1 MKSKTKFLLVVL
13 MIIGCLAL
21 LLVGCKPK
29 PTPAPVEKT
38 AQEIIDEAISKITD
52 SFAINA
58 DDMIGIDV
66 KAAVDYKK
74 KADDGTISA
83 KGTYKGSDLGLE
95 VVAKANVHIYDGARD
110 ADNYYLLEFNLYNEA
125 NPKGYAVLR
134 LYMENLTNPKNTN
147 ESENVMF
154 VQILGSELYKVN
166 AFSVMHLF
174 NQFSGNAQ
182 ETADLDIASMLP
194 DVIAAMFSDAKV
206 ENNVY
211 TLTFNFN
218 GVWELLS
225 GILSGGL
232 DSLIGSDPIIG
243 GMTLDQLLNTAAKE
257 LGSALKISYDTGE
270 KNDDGTPKM
279 ALVNDVKTLVA
290 YVNENLPAVDC
301 DVVVSFDESDI
312 LTGIAANV
320 NVDPKGD
327 DKGFVVNANVSPFA
341 ISSDVDLSKA
351 DVLKDS
357 FVLAAKNEEGKAI
370 YDTEAKRFEAE
381 AINILNIKTYG
392 SVDILDNSNN
402 VVRAMDFNLDANID
416 PFALIYGHSQK
427 DFMKMGYFTLDVAL
441 AANSDPTDDATFN
454 KDSTPIMQIY
464 FNPAKTGDDSIYI
477 YLALATDNANPFANK
492 DNYYVLATSISLSGM
507 VSALTGEEGL
517 VNNDVAAVAETDIL
531 TTIKDLLTKIIAAAP
546 FEINGEEGPLQGS
559 LTIDVAKLLEA
570 LDANINIIGDF
581 SVRSLLVGNSG
592 SKLRIDVDNFL
603 YGYAEELDFDLA
615 RLTKSV
621 NSGKINNGNG
631 YINASTVEVETKEY
645 KAEYGTEFVNVV
657 GESLKVSYLDQAKT
671 KHSGVSLGIQ
681 NVIGYDPTVV
691 GKQEVTLMVAMQS
704 NLGDTLSF
712 AMGMLFKDVE
722 IDIYDY
728 ISVIPVKI
736 TIDVREPEAAAS
748 IRANGVQTVLVG
760 ENIFDVVKP
769 VMVFGNRTIEM
780 NPYNF
785 VGNMNIDAN
794 GKTLA
799 AGNYTLTFV
808 SSGQTASI
816 DIAVAEVTA
825 NESMRYGDDIAEG
838 SILNARYANSGGM
851 LIKGA
856 VDNYQVKDFKVT
868 NWMNNDLTST
878 VVSNGK
884 LRTQEELLKAGVSP
898 SDIINMSIKINS
910 TFSILGN
917 EYTVTN
923 TYKILA
929 DNSLLIGDINTM
941 TGVNYVK
948 AGARVPVSLFP
959 MYYVDKDGKV
969 SNYFARFNTT
979 SKKYELSTS
988 ATNFI
993 AGSSV
998 EFYAVTSTGDVK
1010 LTGANGAV
1018 KKDFV
1023 GEKNGIKIVVKGH
1036 GFTEEKTVDYTEGEF
1051 GDYVTIGDSYEFEA
1065 NKQITVVNGKE
1076 FAEVR
1081 GGLVKSF
1088 TYYNYEY
1095 DTVSPSIAQ
1104 TSNANKITM
1113 SGPNF
1118 GATKVRVDVETKYF
1132 AAGSEEGIALVDKN
1146 GIVIAPAGNGTI
1158 KATFEVYINDELV
1171 ETIENLALGN
1181 ITIQG
1186 GEVIGLEKEYY
1197 KNVTPLK
1204 LSVSTYVDNKA
1215 TTSEVTTADMTLY
1228 NSENVKVENAFTEDG
1243 KIAESV
1249 VAGTYTLSIVAGDK
1263 TVTTSIKVADVGVI
1277 PKSDVW
1283 KKTGDKAYLYKND
1296 GIKLLS
1302 ALHEAI
1308 FGAEYTHSIGYG
1320 EPADDKLV
1328 FSTLGIDIILVEA
1341 KISEFKFT
1349 DNLGQ
1354 EGAAASA
1361 DFLASGAYLKS
1372 TTWKAFLANAMI
1384 YGDLTLKI
1392 NDVTLTVNL
1401 AKLW

>member
-38 AQEIIDEAISKITD
+38 AQEIIDEAIGKITD

-279 ALVNDVKTLVA
+279 ALVSDVKTLVA

-357 FVLAAKNEEGKAI
+357 FVLAAKNDEGKSI

-492 DNYYVLATSISLSGM
+492 DNYYVLATSISLSGLI
-507 VSALTGEEGL
+507 STITGEEGL

-621 NSGKINNGNG
+621 NSDKINKGNG

-657 GESLKVSYLDQAKT
+657 GESLKVSYLDQAET
-671 KHSGVSLGIQ
+671 KHSGISLGIQ
-681 NVIGYDPTVV
+681 NVIGYEPTVV

-748 IRANGVQTVLVG
+748 IRADGVQTLLVG
-760 ENIFDVVKP
+760 QNIFDVVKP

-785 VGNMNIDAN
+785 VGNMNIDAS

-799 AGNYTLTFV
+799 TGNYTLTFV
-808 SSGQTASI
+808 SSGQTATI
-816 DIAVAEVTA
+816 DIAVAEVSAA
-825 NESMRYGDDIAEG
+825 NTSMNFGDDIEEK
-838 SILNARYANSGGM
+838 SILSARYANSGGM
-851 LIKGA
+851 LIKGD
-856 VDNYQVKDFKVT
+856 VDNYKITDIRVINSSNADITSVMTNGNSLLTQADAYAAGASVDDLLFSKV
-868 NWMNNDLTST
+868 
-878 VVSNGK
+878 VVS
-884 LRTQEELLKAGVSP
+884 
-898 SDIINMSIKINS
+898 S
-910 TFSILGN
+910 TFSILSN
-917 EYTVTN
+917 KYERTTEYTIIAET
-923 TYKILA
+923 
-929 DNSLLIGDINTM
+929 NSLLIDSLNSRTADGVQANKQMPIGLSNT
-941 TGVNYVK
+941 NYVH
-948 AGARVPVSLFP
+948 
-959 MYYVDKDGKV
+959 DDGTV
-969 SNYFARFNTT
+969 ER
-979 SKKYELSTS
+979 LSTRYNAEKKS
-988 ATNFI
+988 YALYRTVGIESFVIDN
-993 AGSSV
+993 SSV
-998 EFYAVTSTGDVK
+998 KFYAVSDDGRSEVALTDNNGLVKTSFSEQK
-1010 LTGANGAV
+1010 INL
-1018 KKDFV
+1018 
-1023 GEKNGIKIVVKGH
+1023 KIVAKL
-1036 GFTEEKTVDYTEGEF
+1036 
-1051 GDYVTIGDSYEFEA
+1051 GDYETSRIFPYEYDETFDYDVIKVDKHYDIYE
-1065 NKQITVVNGKE
+1065 NTLTSVVNGKA
-1076 FAEVR
+1076 FALVNR
-1081 GGLVKSF
+1081 GVLNTFIYNASNGK
-1088 TYYNYEY
+1088 TYNA
-1095 DTVSPSIAQ
+1095 T
-1104 TSNANKITM
+1104 TSNASKITM
-1113 SGPNF
+1113 NDT
-1118 GATKVRVDVETKYF
+1118 AITVELETLYF
-1132 AAGSEEGIALVDKN
+1132 AEGSTEGVALVN
-1146 GIVIAPAGNGTI
+1146 GQDIVTAPAGNGKMTTTM
-1158 KATFEVYINDELV
+1158 KVYIDDVLV
-1171 ETIENLALGN
+1171 DTLENIELGN
-1181 ITIQG
+1181 IVIAE
-1186 GEVIGLEKEYY
+1186 GELKGVAGTYY
-1197 KNVTPLK
+1197 KNITALNVALLTYLDGEVTETAL
-1204 LSVSTYVDNKA
+1204 
-1215 TTSEVTTADMTLY
+1215 TTADMTLLDS
-1228 NSENVKVENAFTEDG
+1228 NNQAVANAFTADG

-1249 VAGTYTLSIVAGDK
+1249 VAGTYTLSVTKNGK
-1263 TVTTSIKVADVGVI
+1263 TVTASIKVADGGVI
-1277 PKSDVW
+1277 PKSDKW
-1283 KKTGDKAYLYKND
+1283 NKTGAKTYENSGGT
-1296 GIKLLS
+1296 GIEPLETLMGTLTMNEMFGLPS
-1302 ALHEAI
+1302 SDANVFEA
-1308 FGAEYTHSIGYG
+1308 
-1320 EPADDKLV
+1320 
-1328 FSTLGIDIILVEA
+1328 LGIDVIGVEA
-1341 KISEFKFT
+1341 AITTFSFAGTF
-1349 DNLGQ
+1349 D
-1354 EGAAASA
+1354 GANMVAT
-1361 DFLASGAYLKS
+1361 DFLADGAYLKS
-1372 TTWKAFLANAMI
+1372 ATWATFTGNKMI
-1384 YGDLTLKI
+1384 MGTMTIVI
-1392 NDVTLTVNL
+1392 NDITLTINL
-1401 AKLW
+1401 FKM

>member
-38 AQEIIDEAISKITD
+38 AQEIIDEAIGKITD

-279 ALVNDVKTLVA
+279 ALVSDVKTLVA

-357 FVLAAKNEEGKAI
+357 FVLAAKNDEGKSI

-454 KDSTPIMQIY
+454 KDSTPVMQIY

-492 DNYYVLATSISLSGM
+492 DNYYVLATSISLSGLI
-507 VSALTGEEGL
+507 STITGEEGL

-559 LTIDVAKLLEA
+559 VTIDVAKLLEA
-570 LDANINIIGDF
+570 FDANISLGNF
-581 SVRSLLVGNSG
+581 SIKSLLVGNTG
-592 SKLRIDVDNFL
+592 NKVRIDVDNFL

-615 RLTKSV
+615 RITKSV
-621 NSGKINNGNG
+621 SSGKINSGNG
-631 YINASTVEVETKEY
+631 KINASTVEAETKEY
-645 KAEYGTEFVNVV
+645 KAEYGTEFINIV
-657 GESLKVSYLDQAKT
+657 GESLKVSYLDQSKT
-671 KHSGVSLGIQ
+671 KHEGVSLNITK
-681 NVIGYDPTVV
+681 VIGYDPYKVGPQKVTV
-691 GKQEVTLMVAMQS
+691 
-704 NLGDTLSF
+704 
-712 AMGMLFKDVE
+712 MLFENSELGGLILGFGKEYIGDAVS
-722 IDIYDY
+722 Y
-728 ISVIPVKI
+728 ISVIPVTI
-736 TIDVREPEAAAS
+736 TIDVKEPEAAAS
-748 IRANGVQTVLVG
+748 IRANGVQTLLVG

-780 NPYNF
+780 KPYNF
-785 VGNMNIDAN
+785 VGNMDIDAN
-794 GKTLA
+794 GKALA

-808 SSGQTASI
+808 SSGQTATI
-816 DIAVAEVTA
+816 DIAVAEVIA
-825 NESMRYGDDIAEG
+825 KSEMRYGDDIAEG

-868 NWMNNDLTST
+868 NWMNDDQTAI
-878 VVSNGK
+878 VVRDGK
-884 LRTQEELLKAGVSP
+884 LRAQDELLADGISPDDIVSMN
-898 SDIINMSIKINS
+898 ISITS

-923 TYKILA
+923 VYKILA
-929 DNSLLIGDINTM
+929 DESLILGDINTM

-998 EFYAVTSTGDVK
+998 EFFAVTKTGEVK
-1010 LTGANGAV
+1010 LTDANGAI

-1023 GEKNGIKIVVKGH
+1023 GEKNGIKVVVKGH
-1036 GFTEEKTVDYTEGEF
+1036 GFTVEKTVDYTEGQY

-1065 NKQITVVNGKE
+1065 NKQITVVNGKKFE
-1076 FAEVR
+1076 EVR

-1088 TYYNYEY
+1088 TYYNYAY
-1095 DTVSPSIAQ
+1095 DTVSPSNAQ
-1104 TSNANKITM
+1104 TSNASNITMTQAAGNKIEV
-1113 SGPNF
+1113 
-1118 GATKVRVDVETKYF
+1118 KVKTLYY

-1146 GIVIAPAGNGTI
+1146 DIVTATAGNGTI

-1171 ETIENLALGN
+1171 ETIENLELGN

-1186 GEVIGLEKEYY
+1186 GEVVGLEKEYY
-1197 KNVTPLK
+1197 KNITPLK
-1204 LSVSTYVDNKA
+1204 LSVSTYAAGEA

-1228 NSENVKVENAFTEDG
+1228 NSENVKVENAFTADG

-1249 VAGTYTLSIVAGDK
+1249 ATGTYTLSIVANGK
-1263 TVTTSIKVADVGVI
+1263 TVTASIKVGDGGVI
-1277 PKSDVW
+1277 PKSDKW
-1283 KKTGDKAYLYKND
+1283 KKTGAKEYEYQGEITGVVPLKTLMGTLAMNEMFGLPSSDANVF
-1296 GIKLLS
+1296 
-1302 ALHEAI
+1302 EA
-1308 FGAEYTHSIGYG
+1308 
-1320 EPADDKLV
+1320 
-1328 FSTLGIDIILVEA
+1328 LGIDVIGVEA
-1341 KISEFKFT
+1341 AINTFSFAGTFDGT
-1349 DNLGQ
+1349 NTVTT
-1354 EGAAASA
+1354 
-1361 DFLASGAYLKS
+1361 DFLVGGAYLKS
-1372 TTWKAFLANAMI
+1372 ATWSTFTGNKMIMGAMTI
-1384 YGDLTLKI
+1384 VI
-1392 NDVTLTVNL
+1392 NDITLTINL
-1401 AKLW
+1401 FVM

>member
-38 AQEIIDEAISKITD
+38 SQEIIDEAISKITD

-74 KADDGTISA
+74 KADDGTVSA

-125 NPKGYAVLR
+125 NPTGYAVLR

-174 NQFSGNAQ
+174 NQFTGNTQ

-232 DSLIGSDPIIG
+232 DSLIDLNIG

-257 LGSALKISYDTGE
+257 LGNALKISYDTGE
-270 KNDDGTPKM
+270 KNEDGTPKM
-279 ALVNDVKTLVA
+279 ALVSDVKTLVA

-357 FVLAAKNEEGKAI
+357 FVLAAKNDAGEAI
-370 YDTEAKRFEAE
+370 YDTEAKRYDAE

-392 SVDILDNSNN
+392 SVDILDNNNN

-416 PFALIYGHSQK
+416 PFALIYGHTQK

-477 YLALATDNANPFANK
+477 YLALATDNANPFVNS
-492 DNYYVLATSISLSGM
+492 DNYYVLATSISLSGLI
-507 VSALTGEEGL
+507 SSITGEEGL

-559 LTIDVAKLLEA
+559 LTIDVAKLLDA

-603 YGYAEELDFDLA
+603 YGYAEEIDFDLA

-645 KAEYGTEFVNVV
+645 KAEYGTEFANVV
-657 GESLKVSYLDQAKT
+657 GESLKVSYLDQAET
-671 KHSGVSLGIQ
+671 KHSGISLGIQ

-712 AMGMLFKDVE
+712 AMGMLFKDIE

-736 TIDVREPEAAAS
+736 TIDVKEPEAAAS

-780 NPYNF
+780 KPYNF
-785 VGNMNIDAN
+785 VGNMDIDAS

-816 DIAVAEVTA
+816 DIAVAEVIA
-825 NESMRYGDDIAEG
+825 KSEMRYGDDITEG

-868 NWMNNDLTST
+868 NWMNDDQTST
-878 VVSNGK
+878 VIRDGK
-884 LRTQEELLKAGVSP
+884 LRAQDELLAEGISPDDIVSMN
-898 SDIINMSIKINS
+898 ISITS

-923 TYKILA
+923 VYKILA
-929 DNSLLIGDINTM
+929 DESLILGDITERIAIN
-941 TGVNYVK
+941 NVK

-959 MYYVDKDGKV
+959 MYYVDNNGKV
-969 SNYFARFNTT
+969 IRYQARFNTT

-988 ATNFI
+988 ATDFI

-998 EFYAVTSTGDVK
+998 EFFAVTSTGDLE
-1010 LTGANGAV
+1010 LTDANGAV
-1018 KKDFV
+1018 KKDYV
-1023 GEKNGIKIVVKGH
+1023 GQKNGIKIVVKGH
-1036 GFTEEKTVDYTEGEF
+1036 GFSVEKTVDYTEGQY
-1051 GDYVTIGDSYEFEA
+1051 GDYVTIGDSYELEA

-1088 TYYNYEY
+1088 TYYNYAY
-1095 DTVSPSIAQ
+1095 DTITPSIAQ
-1104 TSNANKITM
+1104 TSNANNITM
-1113 SGPNF
+1113 TQAAGNKIEV
-1118 GATKVRVDVETKYF
+1118 KVTTLYF
-1132 AAGSEEGIALVDKN
+1132 AVGSEEGVALVDKN

-1158 KATFEVYINDELV
+1158 KATFEVYINDKLV
-1171 ETIENLALGN
+1171 ETIENLELGN
-1181 ITIQG
+1181 ITIAG
-1186 GEVIGLEKEYY
+1186 GEVVGLEKEYY
-1197 KNVTPLK
+1197 KNITPLK
-1204 LSVSTYVDNKA
+1204 LSVSTYAAGEA

-1228 NSENVKVENAFTEDG
+1228 NSENVKVENAFTADG

-1249 VAGTYTLSIVAGDK
+1249 ATGTYTLSIVANGK
-1263 TVTTSIKVADVGVI
+1263 TVTASIKVGDGGVI
-1277 PKSDVW
+1277 PKSDKW
-1283 KKTGDKAYLYKND
+1283 KKTGAKEY
-1296 GIKLLS
+1296 
-1302 ALHEAI
+1302 
-1308 FGAEYTHSIGYG
+1308 EYTG
-1320 EPADDKLV
+1320 ESTGVVPLETLMGTLMMNEMFGIPSSDANV
-1328 FSTLGIDIILVEA
+1328 FEALGIDVIGVEA
-1341 KISEFKFT
+1341 AITTFSFAGTF
-1349 DNLGQ
+1349 DM
-1354 EGAAASA
+1354 GASTVAT
-1361 DFLASGAYLKS
+1361 DFLADGAYLKS
-1372 TTWKAFLANAMI
+1372 ATWSKFTGNKSIMGKI
-1384 YGDLTLKI
+1384 TIVI
-1392 NDVTLTVNL
+1392 NDITLTVNL
-1401 AKLW
+1401 FKM

>member
-38 AQEIIDEAISKITD
+38 SQEIIDEAISKITD

-74 KADDGTISA
+74 KADDGTVSA

-125 NPKGYAVLR
+125 NPTGYAVLR

-174 NQFSGNAQ
+174 NQFTGNTQ

-232 DSLIGSDPIIG
+232 DSLIDLNIG

-257 LGSALKISYDTGE
+257 LGNALKISYDTGE
-270 KNDDGTPKM
+270 KNEDGTPKM
-279 ALVNDVKTLVA
+279 ALVSDVKTLVA

-357 FVLAAKNEEGKAI
+357 FVLAAKNDAGESI
-370 YDTEAKRFEAE
+370 YDTEAKRYDAE

-392 SVDILDNSNN
+392 SVDILDNNNN

-416 PFALIYGHSQK
+416 PFALIYGHTQK

-492 DNYYVLATSISLSGM
+492 DNYYVLATSISLSGL
-507 VSALTGEEGL
+507 VSSLTGEEGL

-531 TTIKDLLTKIIAAAP
+531 TTIKDLLTKLIAANP
-546 FEINGEEGPLQGS
+546 LEINNEEGPLQGS
-559 LTIDVAKLLEA
+559 VTVDIAKILTALEA
-570 LDANINIIGDF
+570 NIEIMPGF
-581 SVRSLLVGNSG
+581 TVQSLLVGKTGN
-592 SKLRIDVDNFL
+592 KIRIDVDNFL

-621 NSGKINNGNG
+621 SSDKINNGNG
-631 YINASTVEVETKEY
+631 YINASTVEAETKEY

-657 GESLKVSYLDQAKT
+657 GESLKVSYLDQAET
-671 KHSGVSLGIQ
+671 KHSGISLGIQ

-712 AMGMLFKDVE
+712 AMGMLFKDIE

-794 GKTLA
+794 GKALA

-808 SSGQTASI
+808 SSGQTATI
-816 DIAVAEVTA
+816 DIAVAEVIA
-825 NESMRYGDDIAEG
+825 KESMRYGDDIAEG

-868 NWMNNDLTST
+868 GTWGDDLTEK
-878 VVSNGK
+878 VAQDGR
-884 LRTQEELLKAGVSP
+884 LLTQRELLDAGVS
-898 SDIINMSIKINS
+898 SDDIVNMSIKITS

-929 DNSLLIGDINTM
+929 DNSLLFGSINTM
-941 TGVNYVK
+941 SGSNYVK
-948 AGARVPVSLFP
+948 AGARVPGALFP
-959 MYYVDKDGKV
+959 IHYVDNNGKV
-969 SNYFARFNTT
+969 IRYQARFNTT
-979 SKKYELSTS
+979 SKKYQLYNST
-988 ATNFI
+988 TDFI
-993 AGSSV
+993 AGSTV
-998 EFYAVTSTGDVK
+998 EFYAVTGSGDAK
-1010 LTGANGAV
+1010 FTDANGAV

-1023 GEKNGIKIVVKGH
+1023 GQKNGIKVVVKGH
-1036 GFTEEKTVDYTEGEF
+1036 NLSIEKTFEYTEADG
-1051 GDYVTIGDSYEFEA
+1051 GYVKVGDSYELFA

-1076 FAEVR
+1076 FAEVK
-1081 GGLVKSF
+1081 GGLVNSF
-1088 TYYNYEY
+1088 SYYHYDY
-1095 DTVSPSIAQ
+1095 DTVTPSISL

-1158 KATFEVYINDELV
+1158 KATFNVYVNDKFV

-1186 GEVIGLEKEYY
+1186 GEVVGLEKEYY

-1204 LSVSTYVDNKA
+1204 LSVSTYVDNKV
-1215 TTSEVTTADMTLY
+1215 TTSEVTTTDMTLY
-1228 NSENVKVENAFTEDG
+1228 NSENVKVDNAFTEDG

-1249 VAGTYTLSIVAGDK
+1249 AAGTYTLSIATNGK
-1263 TVTTSIKVADVGVI
+1263 IVTTSIKVADVGVI
-1277 PKSDVW
+1277 PDSKVW
-1283 KKTGDKAYLYKND
+1283 KDEGGKSFSLIGD
-1296 GIKLLS
+1296 GITLLGNLMGAIMGQEYVGKVTDDIVFD
-1302 ALHEAI
+1302 ALGINIILVDATITEFKFVAA
-1308 FGAEYTHSIGYG
+1308 AEGYG
-1320 EPADDKLV
+1320 EN
-1328 FSTLGIDIILVEA
+1328 T
-1341 KISEFKFT
+1341 
-1349 DNLGQ
+1349 
-1354 EGAAASA
+1354 
-1361 DFLASGAYLKS
+1361 DFLANGAYLKS
-1372 TTWKAFLANAMI
+1372 TTWMTFLNSKVI
-1384 YGDLTLKI
+1384 VGKVTLKV
-1392 NDVTLTVNL
+1392 NDVTLRFDL
-1401 AKLW
+1401 AKM